1 VRHCVVGGCKPPDG
15 IDTHR
20 PLGNDGGMSFPDRAA
35 ALGLDAAD
43 PLAAMRARFSLPE
56 GVIYLD
62 GNSLGPLP
70 VATPGRLAEVAQREW
85 GEGLIRSWNDAG
97 WFDAPLAVGAR
108 IAPLLGAEAA
118 SVVAC
123 DSVTVNIFKLAGA
136 ALAMR
141 PERRVILCE
150 ADDFPTDRH
159 VLEGLAALAGA
170 ELRTVPR
177 GQVPAALGP
186 EVALVLLAH
195 VHFATGQVH
204 DMAALP
210 AAITAAGALS
220 LWDLSHSAGALALA
234 LDADGA
240 DFAVGCGYKYLNG
253 GPGAPAFAYV
263 ARRHHDSFVPPLRGW
278 MGHAAPFGFSD
289 HWQPAAGVRRLVA
302 GTPGILGLAAL
313 ECGVA
318 TFEGVD
324 MAAAEAKSSALVAL
338 FATLVAGLPGVTV
351 EPPAEGR
358 HGCQLIVRHPEAR
371 RVMAAL
377 IARGVIGDM
386 RPPDRMRFGFPAL
399 TTRFTDAF
407 DAAAILG
414 DVLASGEWQHV
425 PAEALGV
432 VS

>member
-1 VRHCVVGGCKPPDG
+1 VSLPTRDDC
-15 IDTHR
+15 
-20 PLGNDGGMSFPDRAA
+20 AA
-35 ALGLDAAD
+35 LDAAD
-43 PLAAMRARFSLPE
+43 ALGPARARFALPD
-56 GVIYLD
+56 GVLYLD

-70 VATPGRLAEVAQREW
+70 LATPGRLAAVAVGEW
-85 GEGLIRSWNDAG
+85 GEGLIRSWNDAD
-97 WFDAPLAVGAR
+97 WFDLPLRVGAR
-108 IAPLLGAEAA
+108 IAPLLGAEPG

-123 DSVTVNIFKLAGA
+123 DSVTVNIFKLAGS

-141 PERRVILCE
+141 PGRRVMLCE

-159 VLEGLAALAGA
+159 VLEGLAGLAGA
-170 ELRTVPR
+170 ELRTVAR
-177 GQVPAALGP
+177 GGVPAALGP
-186 EVALVLLAH
+186 DVAVVLLTH

-204 DMAALP
+204 DMAALST
-210 AAITAAGALS
+210 AITAAGALS

-234 LDADGA
+234 LDTDGA

-278 MGHAAPFGFSD
+278 MGHAEPFGFSD

-324 MAAAEAKSSALVAL
+324 MAAAEAKSAALVAL

-351 EPPAEGR
+351 EPPAEAR
-358 HGCQLIVRHPEAR
+358 HGCQLIVRHKEAR

-377 IARGVIGDM
+377 IGRGVIGDM
-386 RPPDRMRFGFPAL
+386 RPSDRLRFGFPAL

-414 DVLASGEWQHV
+414 EILASGEWQHV
-425 PAEALGV
+425 RAEALGV

>member
-1 VRHCVVGGCKPPDG
+1 MILP
-15 IDTHR
+15 
-20 PLGNDGGMSFPDRAA
+20 SRAECA
-35 ALGLDAAD
+35 ARDAAD
-43 PLAAMRARFSLPE
+43 PLGPCRGRFALPE

-70 VATPGRLAEVAQREW
+70 VATPGRLADLAQREW

-108 IAPLLGAEAA
+108 IAPLLGADLG

-136 ALAMR
+136 ALAMQ
-141 PERRVILCE
+141 PDRRVILCE
-150 ADDFPTDRH
+150 AGDFPTDRH
-159 VLEGLAALAGA
+159 VLEGLVGLAGA
-170 ELRTVPR
+170 ELRTVAR

-186 EVALVLLAH
+186 DVALVLLSH

-204 DMAALP
+204 DMAGLS
-210 AAITAAGALS
+210 AAISAVGALS

-234 LDADGA
+234 LDSDGA

-278 MGHAAPFGFSD
+278 MGHAEPFGFSD
-289 HWQPAAGVRRLVA
+289 HWQPAPGIRRLVA

-313 ECGVA
+313 DCGVS
-318 TFEGVD
+318 TFDGVD
-324 MAAAEAKSSALVAL
+324 MAQAEAKSAALVAL

-351 EPPAEGR
+351 EPPAEAR

-386 RPPDRMRFGFPAL
+386 RPPDRLRFGFPAL
-399 TTRFTDAF
+399 TTRFADAW

-414 DVLASGEWQHV
+414 DVLARETWR
-425 PAEALGV
+425 AIDADRLGP

>member
-1 VRHCVVGGCKPPDG
+1 
-15 IDTHR
+15 
-20 PLGNDGGMSFPDRAA
+20 MSDPAFSRADCA
-35 ALGLDAAD
+35 ARDAAD
-43 PLAAMRARFSLPE
+43 PLAAVRARFALPE
-56 GVIYLD
+56 GLIYLD

-70 VATPGRLAEVAQREW
+70 VATPARLAEVAQREW

-97 WFDAPLAVGAR
+97 WFDLPLTVGAR
-108 IAPLLGAEAA
+108 IAPLLGAEAG

-141 PERRVILCE
+141 PGRRVILCE

-159 VLEGLAALAGA
+159 VLEGLAGLAGA

-177 GQVPAALGP
+177 GQVAAALGP
-186 EVALVLLAH
+186 QVAVVLLSH
-195 VHFATGQVH
+195 VHFATGAVH
-204 DMAALP
+204 DMKALS

-234 LDADGA
+234 LDTDGA

-263 ARRHHDSFVPPLRGW
+263 ARRHHDGFVPPLRGW
-278 MGHAAPFGFSD
+278 MGHSEPFGFSD
-289 HWQPAAGVRRLVA
+289 HWQPAPGIRRLVA

-324 MAAAEAKSSALVAL
+324 MRQAEAKSAALVAL
-338 FATLVAGLPGVTV
+338 FAKLVEGLPGVTV
-351 EPPAEGR
+351 EPPSPAR

-386 RPPDRMRFGFPAL
+386 RPPDRLRFGFPAL

-407 DAAAILG
+407 EAAAILG

-425 PAEALGV
+425 PPEALGV

>member
-1 VRHCVVGGCKPPDG
+1 MTV
-15 IDTHR
+15 T
-20 PLGNDGGMSFPDRAA
+20 DRAA
-35 ALGLDAAD
+35 ALALDAAD
-43 PLAAMRARFSLPE
+43 PLAEMRARFALPA
-56 GVIYLD
+56 GVFYLD

-70 VATPGRLAEVAQREW
+70 VATPARLAEVAQREW

-108 IAPLLGAEAA
+108 IAPLLGAEAG

-159 VLEGLAALAGA
+159 VLEGLTSLAGA

-177 GQVPAALGP
+177 GQVPQALGP
-186 EVALVLLAH
+186 DVALVLLSH
-195 VHFATGQVH
+195 VHFATGAVH
-204 DMAALP
+204 DMGELS
-210 AAITAAGALS
+210 AAIAATGALS

-278 MGHAAPFGFSD
+278 MGHAEPFGFSD

-313 ECGVA
+313 DCGVA
-318 TFEGVD
+318 TFDGVD

-338 FATLVAGLPGVTV
+338 FGSLVAGLPGVTV
-351 EPPAEGR
+351 EPLGAPR

-399 TTRFTDAF
+399 TTRFTDAW
-407 DAAAILG
+407 DAAALVS
-414 DVLASGEWQHV
+414 DVLTRQTWREIDPDS
-425 PAEALGV
+425 LGP

>member
-1 VRHCVVGGCKPPDG
+1 MPESA
-15 IDTHR
+15 T
-20 PLGNDGGMSFPDRAA
+20 SRAA
-35 ALGLDAAD
+35 CAARDAAD
-43 PLAAMRARFSLPE
+43 PLGHLRARFALPPR
-56 GVIYLD
+56 VIYLD

-70 VATPGRLAEVAQREW
+70 VATPGRLAAVAAGEW

-97 WFDAPLAVGAR
+97 WFDLPLTVGAR
-108 IAPLLGAEAA
+108 IAPLLGADSA

-136 ALAMR
+136 ALTVR
-141 PERRVILCE
+141 PGRKVILCE

-159 VLEGLAALAGA
+159 VLEGLAELAGA

-177 GQVPAALGP
+177 GQVPTALGP
-186 EVALVLLAH
+186 DVALVLLSH
-195 VHFATGQVH
+195 VHFATGAVH
-204 DMAALP
+204 DMAELS

-263 ARRHHDSFVPPLRGW
+263 AARHHDSFVPPLRGW
-278 MGHAAPFGFSD
+278 MGHSEPFGFSD
-289 HWQPAAGVRRLVA
+289 HWQPAPGIRRLVA
-302 GTPGILGLAAL
+302 GTPGIFGLAAL

-324 MAAAEAKSSALVAL
+324 MAAAEAKSAALVAL

-351 EPPAEGR
+351 EPPADGR

-386 RPPDRMRFGFPAL
+386 RPPDRLRFGFPAL

-414 DVLASGEWQHV
+414 EILASGEWQHV
-425 PAEALGV
+425 RAEALGV

>member
-1 VRHCVVGGCKPPDG
+1 VILPTRDDC
-15 IDTHR
+15 
-20 PLGNDGGMSFPDRAA
+20 AA
-35 ALGLDAAD
+35 LDAAD
-43 PLAAMRARFSLPE
+43 GLGGCRARFALPD

-70 VATPGRLAEVAQREW
+70 VATPGRLAEVAQGQW

-97 WFDAPLAVGAR
+97 WFEAPLAVGAR
-108 IAPLLGAEAA
+108 IAPLLGAAPG

-141 PERRVILCE
+141 PGRRVILCE

-159 VLEGLAALAGA
+159 VLEGLAGLAGA
-170 ELRTVPR
+170 ELRTLAR

-186 EVALVLLAH
+186 EVALVLLSH

-204 DMAALP
+204 DMAALS
-210 AAITAAGALS
+210 AAISAAGALS
-220 LWDLSHSAGALALA
+220 LWDLSHSAGALALG
-234 LDADGA
+234 LDTDGA

-253 GPGAPAFAYV
+253 GPGAPAFAY
-263 ARRHHDSFVPPLRGW
+263 AAARHHAALQPPLRGW
-278 MGHAAPFGFSD
+278 MGHAEPFGFSD
-289 HWQPAAGVRRLVA
+289 HWQPAPGIRRLVA

-313 ECGVA
+313 DCGVA

-324 MAAAEAKSSALVAL
+324 MAAAEAKSAALVGL
-338 FATLVAGLPGVTV
+338 FAQAAGAYLPVDPTGT
-351 EPPAEGR
+351 R
-358 HGCQLIVRHPEAR
+358 HGCQVTVRHPQGR

-377 IARGVIGDM
+377 IARGVIGDF

-399 TTRFTDAF
+399 TTRVVDAW
-407 DAAAILG
+407 DAAAALG
-414 DVLASGEWQHV
+414 AVLASGEWQE
-425 PAEALGV
+425 ARFDALGV